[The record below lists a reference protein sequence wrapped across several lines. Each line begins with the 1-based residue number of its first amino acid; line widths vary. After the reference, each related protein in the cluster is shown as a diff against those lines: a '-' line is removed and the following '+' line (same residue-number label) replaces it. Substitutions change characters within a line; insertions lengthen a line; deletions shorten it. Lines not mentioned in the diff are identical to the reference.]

1 MHNHV
6 SSIKYQIS
14 RSEASKTKIRIPNI
28 THILAIASGKGGVG
42 KTTVSVNLALA
53 LAATGARVGLFDA
66 DIYGPNV
73 PLMLG
78 VRRSTPAN
86 PMATIA
92 VARAG
97 DAPPNISPLERFG
110 IKVMSIGLIV
120 GESDTVMPDSNFA
133 GRIVT
138 QTLRDVRWGALD
150 YLLIDLPPGT
160 GEPQQSLVQQIVL
173 DGAVIVTTPQD
184 LSLLDASRSLGLFR
198 QAGVP
203 LLGLIENM
211 SYLTCPHCGER
222 IDVFHHSD
230 RRWSIQN
237 GELPLLG
244 QIPLDAAISRGID
257 AGHPLVQAAPD
268 SNDAQAF
275 RDIAAKIVQALG
287 QV

>member
-1 MHNHV
+1 MDRV
-6 SSIKYQIS
+6 SASL
-14 RSEASKTKIRIPNI
+14 SEASMTKFEMPNI
-28 THILAIASGKGGVG
+28 AHTLAIAIGKGGVG

-53 LAATGARVGLFDA
+53 LAAGGARVGLFDA

-78 VRRSTPAN
+78 VRRTTPAN
-86 PMATIA
+86 PMATLA

-97 DAPPNISPLERFG
+97 DAPPSITPLDRFG

-120 GESDTVMPDSNFA
+120 GESDTVMPDSHFA

-138 QTLRDVRWGALD
+138 QTLRDVRWGQLN

-160 GEPQQSLVQQIVL
+160 GEPQQSLVQQIAL

-184 LSLLDASRSLGLFR
+184 LSLLAASRSLGLFR
-198 QAGVP
+198 QAGVR

-222 IDVFHHSD
+222 IDVFHHSE
-230 RRWSIQN
+230 RRWDIQN

-244 QIPLDAAISRGID
+244 QIPMDAAISKGID
-257 AGHPLVQAAPD
+257 SGHPLVQAAPD
-268 SNDAQAF
+268 STDAQAF
-275 RDIAAKIVQALG
+275 RDIAAKLVARLG
-287 QV
+287 Q

>member
-1 MHNHV
+1 M
-6 SSIKYQIS
+6 S
-14 RSEASKTKIRIPNI
+14 RIRLPGVAR
-28 THILAIASGKGGVG
+28 TLAIASGKGGVG

-53 LAATGARVGLFDA
+53 LAAGGARVGLFDA

-78 VRRSTPAN
+78 VRRTTPAN
-86 PMATIA
+86 PMATLA

-97 DAPPNISPLERFG
+97 DAPPSITPLERFG
-110 IKVMSIGLIV
+110 IKVMSIGLII
-120 GESDTVMPDSNFA
+120 GETDIVMPDSNFA

-138 QTLRDVRWGALD
+138 QTLRDVRWGDVD

-160 GEPQQSLVQQIVL
+160 GEPQQSLVQQITL

-203 LLGLIENM
+203 LLGMIENM
-211 SYLTCPHCGER
+211 SYLECPHCGER
-222 IDVFHHSD
+222 IEVFHHSE
-230 RRWSIQN
+230 RRWAVQN
-237 GELPLLG
+237 GDLPLLG
-244 QIPLDAAISRGID
+244 QIPMDAAISRGID

-268 SNDAQAF
+268 SADARAF
-275 RDIAAKIVQALG
+275 REIAAKLRSQLG
-287 QV
+287 